1 MTMCKMVS
9 RRGARLCAP
18 TIMVV
23 LFILAIAFPVAAQT
37 VTDDDVNAIAKK
49 MYCPV
54 CENIPLDVCP
64 TQACADWRGEIRQ
77 QLENGSTEQQIIDSF
92 VVRYG
97 ERVIGTPQDPFL
109 RALSL
114 LTPWLIGAVAALV
127 ALISFNRWRRNHSA
141 YSFALS
147 PSPGMPILSDDD
159 YRKRLENDLK
169 ERR

>member
-1 MTMCKMVS
+1 VKYLSALC
-9 RRGARLCAP
+9 RGMIYHAP
-18 TIMVV
+18 TIMIF
-23 LFILAIAFPVAAQT
+23 LILLTAVFPAAAQS

-64 TQACADWRGEIRQ
+64 TQACADWREAIRQ
-77 QLENGSTEQQIIDSF
+77 QLESGSTERQIIDGF
-92 VVRYG
+92 VARYG

-114 LTPWLIGAVAALV
+114 LTPWLIGGAPALAALYI
-127 ALISFNRWRRNHSA
+127 LLRWRRSGVANVMVVK
-141 YSFALS
+141 
-147 PSPGMPILSDDD
+147 PGMPVLSDDEF
-159 YRKRLENDLK
+159 RLRLEADLK

>member
-1 MTMCKMVS
+1 MIMCKMMI
-9 RRGARLCAP
+9 RRGMIYHALMAFLM
-18 TIMVV
+18 I
-23 LFILAIAFPVAAQT
+23 FAIALPAAAQT

-77 QLENGSTEQQIIDSF
+77 QLENGSTEQQIIDGF
-92 VVRYG
+92 VARYG

-114 LTPWLIGAVAALV
+114 VTPWLIGGLAALV
-127 ALISFNRWRRNHSA
+127 VLTILVRWRQSMQSRTLPA
-141 YSFALS
+141 MPGI
-147 PSPGMPILSDDD
+147 PSLSDDD
-159 YRKRLENDLK
+159 YRLRLENDLK

>member
-1 MTMCKMVS
+1 VKFRLMSLK
-9 RRGARLCAP
+9 GARLCAP
-18 TIMVV
+18 TTMV
-23 LFILAIAFPVAAQT
+23 ILIFLTFAFPVAAQT

-64 TQACADWRGEIRQ
+64 TQACADWRGDIRE
-77 QLENGSTEQQIIDSF
+77 QLESGSTEQQIIDGF
-92 VVRYG
+92 VARYG

-114 LTPWLIGAVAALV
+114 LTPWLIGVVGALV
-127 ALISFNRWRRNHSA
+127 ALISFSRWRRSRSA
-141 YSFALS
+141 FSFALS
-147 PSPGMPILSDDD
+147 ATPGNQILSDDD
-159 YRKRLENDLK
+159 YRLQLENDLK